1 MKFPAYLAGLP
12 LALAVL
18 SPACTKH
25 DPPPAQAIATPSP
38 TPVPVNEEAEAS
50 ADALRRKT
58 GDAAAAIDAYLKQN
72 QPKLREKFQKL
83 GDKFAKDKEH
93 WRQKLLEER
102 SQLEPQIEALKAKAS
117 EADPKIKAEIEKQTA
132 ALQGQKDGADKRLA
146 ELETATA
153 DGWKAFKAKMKAEDA
168 AASPSASPATDLD
181 GEPAASASP
190 SP

>member
-1 MKFPAYLAGLP
+1 MKSPAYLAAVP
-12 LALAVL
+12 LALTLL

-25 DPPPAQAIATPSP
+25 DPPPAQAMATPSP
-38 TPVPVNEEAEAS
+38 TPALVNEEAQ
-50 ADALRRKT
+50 
-58 GDAAAAIDAYLKQN
+58 AAADGMRKKTDEAASAIDAYLKQN
-72 QPKLREKFQKL
+72 EPKLREKFQKF

-102 SQLEPQIEALKAKAS
+102 NQLEPQIEALKAKAS

-146 ELETATA
+146 ELEAATA
-153 DGWKAFKAKMKAEDA
+153 DGWKSFKAKMKAEDA
-168 AASPSASPATDLD
+168 AASPSSSPATDLD